1 MMDKQTICAAV
12 MRMDTDKECFDMQQ
26 IKNRRFMYD
35 PKTATLVLGRQYGK
49 VKGVPSSHAEEL
61 ANAGIT
67 ERYDEFVRGWVGTGK
82 GYPCGVIHFAPHLDE
97 RSSAS
102 RFERAFD
109 TLEMFARNG
118 AVAGTLVRG
127 FGSRWEQPLFAILT
141 DLQPPE
147 QKPSVREQ
155 LKVEPVTGSITTKP
169 KHKER

>member
-1 MMDKQTICAAV
+1 MDKLPIVSAV
-12 MRMDTDKECFDMQQ
+12 MRINTAEENIDMQQ

-35 PKTATLVLGRQYGK
+35 PKTETLILGRQYGN

-61 ANAGIT
+61 ADAGIT

-82 GYPCGVIHFAPHLDE
+82 GYPCGVIHFAPCIDE
-97 RSSAS
+97 HSSVA

-118 AVAGTLVRG
+118 ALASTLVRG
-127 FGSRWEQPLFAILT
+127 FGNRWEQSLFAILT

-147 QKPSVREQ
+147 KKPSVRKQ
-155 LKVEPVTGSITTKP
+155 LKTEPVPGAVTSKTKQQ
-169 KHKER
+169 ER